1 MLKLDNDEKKIMNT
15 LFKDVRYTTRN
26 QMIYVLY
33 AAKPEPTTEDA
44 EYINLIINPLIEKI
58 YHADRKDVEEM
69 FAAIPFDVD

>member
-1 MLKLDNDEKKIMNT
+1 MLKLDKDEKRVLNA

-26 QMIYVLY
+26 QMIYILY

-58 YHADRKDVEEM
+58 YKADRKDVEEM
-69 FAAIPFDVD
+69 FDAIPFDVD